1 MRRTKR
7 CSFLF
12 IGFVRSLLLLSK
24 HLQIAYQ
31 AASVLERADT
41 ATRLFSYAAQLETLQ
56 LVAAFSKENTMLAE
70 KVTSITTVMKKSFE
84 VTDNLRVSHSSADY
98 IYNLLPTSLSRLIS
112 RQSQNLS

>member
-1 MRRTKR
+1 MRTKP

-12 IGFVRSLLLLSK
+12 IGYVLSVLFVSK

-31 AASVLERADT
+31 AASALERSSDT

-84 VTDNLRVSHSSADY
+84 VTDNLRVSPFNAVH
-98 IYNLLPTSLSRLIS
+98 IYLTSYLVI
-112 RQSQNLS
+112 